1 MQVSLSE
8 RFRGL
13 WLGAYGALALQGDG
27 RGRSQGASVALDAL
41 RWGMGIGGGGGVLS
55 ASPLGPGP
63 LDGVTTPMIALGAGV
78 VAGLGH
84 HDELQEG
91 VAAGLELALV
101 RSLAALPLLS
111 DGDHGMLRPW
121 FEAIAW
127 GVAGAIAPHPPYE
140 LWLRALL
147 AQGVRRTWGEPVQSA
162 LREALGSPLPLAP
175 DPLEMTD
182 HAAPEPDRDRALDLE
197 APRRILAAT
206 FQAIAQ
212 TGGTWTLAVE
222 GAARTG
228 GWGAALLTGAIAG
241 AIGGAQRI
249 DPDALLALDAAATA
263 QAIAQGEQHLN
274 RWAGRLD
281 AIAPMNGSTAAP
293 FAVLAPSPQ
302 VFRRSS

>member
-27 RGRSQGASVALDAL
+27 QGRSRRAFVGLDAL
-41 RWGMGIGGGGGVLS
+41 RWGMGVGGGGSLS
-55 ASPLGPGP
+55 APWDESSLGPVA
-63 LDGVTTPMIALGAGV
+63 LDGVTAPMVALGAGL

-91 VAAGLELALV
+91 VAAGLELALA
-101 RSLAALPLLS
+101 RSLTAVPLPP
-111 DGDHGMLRPW
+111 DGDRGTLRPW

-127 GVAGAIAPHPPYE
+127 GVAGAIAPHPPGDP
-140 LWLRALL
+140 WLRGLL
-147 AQGVRRTWGEPVQSA
+147 AQGERRTWSEPVQSA
-162 LREALGSPLPLAP
+162 LREALGFPLSLVP
-175 DPLEMTD
+175 DPFGADPT
-182 HAAPEPDRDRALDLE
+182 PELVFPQ
-197 APRRILAAT
+197 RILAAT

-212 TGGTWTLAVE
+212 TGGNWTLAVQM
-222 GAARTG
+222 AAQTG
-228 GWGAALLTGAIAG
+228 GPAAALLTGAIAG

-249 DPDALLALDAAATA
+249 DPDALLALDPATTA

-281 AIAPMNGSTAAP
+281 AIAPMNGPTAAP
-293 FAVLAPSPQ
+293 FTVLAPSPQ
-302 VFRRSS
+302 VFRRNS